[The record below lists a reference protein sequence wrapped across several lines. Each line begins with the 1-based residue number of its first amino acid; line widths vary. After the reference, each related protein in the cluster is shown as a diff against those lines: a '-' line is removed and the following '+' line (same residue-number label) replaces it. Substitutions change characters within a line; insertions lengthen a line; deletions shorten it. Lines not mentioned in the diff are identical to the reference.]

1 MMTLAKSL
9 VIAANPNAR
18 TSKAADEN
26 KTEHENKA
34 ELVAFRNIK
43 TLGDAISPRRR
54 FEPNNG
60 KVVPTDHRKG
70 VVHRMTAKNQHCE
83 QNHLAIERQSQQHSD
98 PASLARRGLGVA
110 TCRQ

>member
-1 MMTLAKSL
+1 MTLAKSL

-26 KTEHENKA
+26 KTEHESKA
-34 ELVAFRNIK
+34 ELVAF
-43 TLGDAISPRRR
+43 
-54 FEPNNG
+54 
-60 KVVPTDHRKG
+60 
-70 VVHRMTAKNQHCE
+70 VHRMTAKNQHCE